1 MNPLMRRASIPLL
14 LVVALATP
22 TPALASGDD
31 VLRDCND
38 DERLSKRYSQEE
50 YREALDNIPADIRQY
65 TNCQAVIRQAQLSA
79 AGSSSSGGGSGSGGA
94 GGTGGGG
101 TGGGTT
107 GGDTGGTTASPA
119 ETLAAATPEQ
129 KRELAEV
136 VEEPPAPVT
145 LPGAGAVDPASA
157 GEVPGI
163 DAVGDLPTPLGVLLI
178 LMTAGA
184 AMLGLAR
191 VRNRVGGRRAA

>member
-1 MNPLMRRASIPLL
+1 MRRASIPLL

-22 TPALASGDD
+22 APALASGDD
-31 VLRDCND
+31 VLFDCGD
-38 DERLSKRYSQEE
+38 DERLSKNYSQEE
-50 YREALDNIPADIRQY
+50 YREALDNIDADMRQY

-79 AGSSSSGGGSGSGGA
+79 AGSSSGGGSGSGGGAIGGPGGGAA
-94 GGTGGGG
+94 GGG
-101 TGGGTT
+101 
-107 GGDTGGTTASPA
+107 TGGTTASPA

-136 VEEPPAPVT
+136 VEETPAPVT
-145 LPGAGAVDPASA
+145 LPGAGAVDPTSA

-163 DAVGDLPTPLGVLLI
+163 DAVGELPTPLGVLLI

-184 AMLGLAR
+184 AMLGLTR
-191 VRNRVGGRRAA
+191 VRSRVGGRRAT

>member
-1 MNPLMRRASIPLL
+1 MNPLMRRASIPFL

-22 TPALASGDD
+22 APALASGDD

-79 AGSSSSGGGSGSGGA
+79 AGSSSASGDSGSTGGGGGA
-94 GGTGGGG
+94 GGTGGGA
-101 TGGGTT
+101 T

-184 AMLGLAR
+184 AVLGLTR
-191 VRNRVGGRRAA
+191 VRNRVGGRRTA

>member
-1 MNPLMRRASIPLL
+1 MRRASIPLL

-22 TPALASGDD
+22 APALASGDD

-79 AGSSSSGGGSGSGGA
+79 AGSSSGGGSGSGGGAIGGPGGGAA
-94 GGTGGGG
+94 GGG
-101 TGGGTT
+101 
-107 GGDTGGTTASPA
+107 TGGTTASPA

-136 VEEPPAPVT
+136 VEEAPAPVT
-145 LPGAGAVDPASA
+145 LPGAGAVDPTSV

-163 DAVGDLPTPLGVLLI
+163 DAVGELPTPLGVLLI

-184 AMLGLAR
+184 AMLGLTR
-191 VRNRVGGRRAA
+191 LRSRVGGRRAT